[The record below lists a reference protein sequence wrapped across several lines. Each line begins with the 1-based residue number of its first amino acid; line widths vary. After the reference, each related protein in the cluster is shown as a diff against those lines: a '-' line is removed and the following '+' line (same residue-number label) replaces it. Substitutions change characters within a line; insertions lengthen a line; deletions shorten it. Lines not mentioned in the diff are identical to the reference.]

1 MNRRL
6 PLLAV
11 MALALALTGCDTI
24 RNAAGMGKQAP
35 DEFAVLTKAPLVIPP
50 DYNLMPPRPGAAPTN
65 QTEPTE
71 AAAQTLFGN
80 DPQTVASNITG
91 NYSEGEKLLM
101 AYAGIQNADPA
112 IRAHLASDHKAMMG
126 ADDDFTN
133 EILFWKGPK
142 TDPGKAVDADAE
154 AKRLSDQKAGIAPNQ
169 AQKSEDQP
177 QPEKKGWL
185 DGWFDW
191 L

>member
-1 MNRRL
+1 MNRRVSL
-6 PLLAV
+6 CAV
-11 MALALALTGCDTI
+11 LALGLALSGCDTL
-24 RNAAGMGKQAP
+24 RDAAGMGKQAP
-35 DEFAVLTKAPLVIPP
+35 DEFAVVTKAPLVIPP

-65 QTEPTE
+65 QVEPTD
-71 AAAQTLFGN
+71 AAEQTLFGN

-91 NYSEGEKLLM
+91 NYSAGEKLLL
-101 AYAGIQNADPA
+101 AYAGIQHADPN
-112 IRAHLASDHKAMMG
+112 IRADLANDRRAMMG

-142 TDPGKAVDADAE
+142 TDPGKAVNADAE
-154 AKRLSDQKAGIAPNQ
+154 AKRLSEQKAGDSS
-169 AQKSEDQP
+169 AQQP
-177 QPEKKGWL
+177 QPEAPKEDKGWL